1 MRAAFVIPLW
11 RRARLTFGKG
21 GQYLETMQINLTPEL
36 DRLVGEKVASG
47 LYENSSEVVR
57 EALRLMFERGT
68 ALDWVRREARLG
80 FEQLEAGEV
89 HELTREEF
97 MSQMHER
104 HAR

>member
-1 MRAAFVIPLW
+1 
-11 RRARLTFGKG
+11 
-21 GQYLETMQINLTPEL
+21 MQINLTPEL
-36 DRLVGEKVASG
+36 DRLVGDKVASG
-47 LYENSSEVVR
+47 LYENPSEVVR

-80 FEQLEAGEV
+80 FEQLEAGDA

-97 MSQMHER
+97 LSHMRER